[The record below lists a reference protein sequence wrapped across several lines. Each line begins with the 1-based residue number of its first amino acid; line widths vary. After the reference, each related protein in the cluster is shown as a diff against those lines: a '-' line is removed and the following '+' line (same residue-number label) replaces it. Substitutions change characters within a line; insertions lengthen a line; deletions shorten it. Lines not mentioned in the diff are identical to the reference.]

1 MPEISAFCPGCGR
14 SVEAPETLSA
24 ADARDAL
31 LGSLSYITL
40 VPAILFLAIPAFR
53 SRRFVRFHSWQSILF
68 SIAAA
73 VTALL
78 MKFLFAMLSMVPAIG
93 FLVAWLSVGV
103 TFIAIVVIWVV
114 LAVKALQGQSFQLP
128 VLGRMAAK
136 LTD

>member
-1 MPEISAFCPGCGR
+1 
-14 SVEAPETLSA
+14 
-24 ADARDAL
+24 
-31 LGSLSYITL
+31 
-40 VPAILFLAIPAFR
+40 
-53 SRRFVRFHSWQSILF
+53 
-68 SIAAA
+68 
-73 VTALL
+73 